1 MKVVILAGGMG
12 TRLSEYTKKIPKPM
26 VKIGKQPILMHI
38 IDSYKS
44 YGFNDFCIALGYKG
58 SIIKK
63 YFFELAGVSSKH
75 ANELMQLDNVSIEIP
90 QKKISITLANTG
102 LKTLTGGRLKRL
114 EKIIGNESFML
125 TYGDGLS
132 NVDFNKLLKEH
143 QKSNKLVTVTA
154 VHPIARFG
162 ELKIDNNNNVISF
175 KEKPQTQ
182 DGWIN
187 GGFFVIE
194 PKLIKFIKD
203 DKTILEEEPL
213 EKAANIGEFHAF
225 KHEGFWYCMDTQ
237 RDKDFLESFIKEGKI
252 PWKKNPPN
260 K

>member
-1 MKVVILAGGMG
+1 
-12 TRLSEYTKKIPKPM
+12 
-26 VKIGKQPILMHI
+26 
-38 IDSYKS
+38 
-44 YGFNDFCIALGYKG
+44 
-58 SIIKK
+58 
-63 YFFELAGVSSKH
+63 
-75 ANELMQLDNVSIEIP
+75 
-90 QKKISITLANTG
+90 
-102 LKTLTGGRLKRL
+102 
-114 EKIIGNESFML
+114 ML

-187 GGFFVIE
+187 GSFFVIE

-225 KHEGFWYCMDTQ
+225 KHEGFGIAWIHSVIRISWKALSKKAKY
-237 RDKDFLESFIKEGKI
+237 LGK
-252 PWKKNPPN
+252 KSA
-260 K
+260 